1 MLLTRLITIRF
12 PIYLPLLHFSINN
25 VCPIIFAKTDL
36 ESSCRITKQ
45 DSTPSVAASS
55 PPPSSPQTTISAAT
69 SKKLKLIQR
78 DLFGGAIQINIPA
91 VWRDVSAVRQVP
103 DHQEVFQDCTSAATT
118 TAASTTTNPVNAA
131 KNDGDDNFDQK
142 KVDSEDEDSVGTDGF
157 IVVEILER
165 QDHVSDTDAAKF
177 FFDDLAESNDSKN
190 TSIEYGRIWPKQK
203 EGKTDGGCNAAAHLV
218 PKLKTHATACSCI
231 GMQSMDTVG
240 RDKRRVELGGSSSKG
255 SNENRHGDNDGIN
268 EKSSKIR
275 VELCA
280 VRLEEVQTDLLVTVT
295 MPMRQGVTQ
304 KQWCVE
310 GHSALFREV
319 MSGFVVKDWSLF
331 C

>member
-1 MLLTRLITIRF
+1 MA
-12 PIYLPLLHFSINN
+12 Y
-25 VCPIIFAKTDL
+25 
-36 ESSCRITKQ
+36 
-45 DSTPSVAASS
+45 
-55 PPPSSPQTTISAAT
+55 
-69 SKKLKLIQR
+69 
-78 DLFGGAIQINIPA
+78 
-91 VWRDVSAVRQVP
+91 VSAVRQVP
-103 DHQEVFQDCTSAATT
+103 DHQEVFQDCT
-118 TAASTTTNPVNAA
+118 TAATTTNPVNAA

-142 KVDSEDEDSVGTDGF
+142 TMDSEDDDDSEGTDGF

-177 FFDDLAESNDSKN
+177 FFDDLAEANGSKM

-203 EGKTDGGCNAAAHLV
+203 EGKTTDGGCSAAKHLV

-231 GMQSMDTVG
+231 GMQSMDIVG
-240 RDKRRVELGGSSSKG
+240 RDKRRVELGDSSSSKG
-255 SNENRHGDNDGIN
+255 SIENKHGDNDGTN

-295 MPMRQGVTQ
+295 MPMREGVTQ
-304 KQWCVE
+304 KKWSVE

-319 MSGFVVKDWSLF
+319 MSCFVVKDW
-331 C
+331 